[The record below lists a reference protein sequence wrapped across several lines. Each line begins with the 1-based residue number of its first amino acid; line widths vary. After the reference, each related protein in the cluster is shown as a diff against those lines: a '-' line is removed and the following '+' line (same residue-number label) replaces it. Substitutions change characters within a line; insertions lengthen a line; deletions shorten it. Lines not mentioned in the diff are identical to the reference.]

1 MLNFD
6 YYNPTRIVFG
16 KDSIARIDKLVP
28 ADARVLILYGGGSAE
43 RSGTLAEVEA
53 ASRATIPAGR
63 TGTPAE
69 FAHAVAFLA
78 SAGASYITGSQL
90 RVDGGLIASH

>member
-1 MLNFD
+1 M
-6 YYNPTRIVFG
+6 
-16 KDSIARIDKLVP
+16 ALV
-28 ADARVLILYGGGSAE
+28 GWSK
-43 RSGTLAEVEA
+43 TLAREVA
-53 ASRATIPAGR
+53 AEGVTVNIVIPGRIATPRLTVLDGAKAQREGR
-63 TGTPAE
+63 TLAE

>member
-28 ADARVLILYGGGSAE
+28 ANARVLILYGGGSAE
-43 RSGTLAEVEA
+43 RNGSSV
-53 ASRATIPAGR
+53 ATRPNC
-63 TGTPAE
+63 
-69 FAHAVAFLA
+69 
-78 SAGASYITGSQL
+78 
-90 RVDGGLIASH
+90 